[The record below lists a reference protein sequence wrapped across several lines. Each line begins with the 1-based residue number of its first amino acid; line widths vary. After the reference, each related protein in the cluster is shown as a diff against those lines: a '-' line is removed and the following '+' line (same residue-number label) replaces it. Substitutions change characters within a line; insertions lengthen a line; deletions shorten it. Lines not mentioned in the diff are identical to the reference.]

1 MGLFTDLCVA
11 GLGLCDVGSYTVK
24 NVLLTLFFELLRV
37 PLTFRDPI
45 MSVNESN
52 YLFHASTRAALD
64 EVFGQAFER
73 SGYSK
78 TTVDLPG
85 VKAKVLA
92 YAGMD
97 AHGERRVAVVNVIC
111 EISQPHT
118 MASGAVMFSNF
129 HAPLL
134 RLNGCSWKLGLRLR
148 HPVGDH
154 PLYELRVCKERP
166 GCNTRNYTTKFSN
179 EVILKSTWKFATGQ
193 QVSGIPLETLTSD
206 KWWSHCVWTLA
217 DVLPDQIAGLFDCR
231 TCGFNIG
238 ATDICAACQE
248 MTHTTPCDTCSTLVG
263 FRFGKRR
270 CIAHEDWVDHF
281 TEESD
286 EE

>member
-45 MSVNESN
+45 MSVNDSN
-52 YLFHASTRAALD
+52 YLFHESTRAALD

-111 EISQPHT
+111 EISQPLRSSDVLQLPCAPAAPQRVLLEART
-118 MASGAVMFSNF
+118 PAQASGWRPSPLR
-129 HAPLL
+129 AP
-134 RLNGCSWKLGLRLR
+134 S
-148 HPVGDH
+148 
-154 PLYELRVCKERP
+154 E
-166 GCNTRNYTTKFSN
+166 
-179 EVILKSTWKFATGQ
+179 Q
-193 QVSGIPLETLTSD
+193 
-206 KWWSHCVWTLA
+206 
-217 DVLPDQIAGLFDCR
+217 
-231 TCGFNIG
+231 G
-238 ATDICAACQE
+238 ATR
-248 MTHTTPCDTCSTLVG
+248 L
-263 FRFGKRR
+263 
-270 CIAHEDWVDHF
+270 
-281 TEESD
+281 
-286 EE
+286 